1 MDNTTSNVP
10 RAYVNV
16 APSNANSTA
25 VQNPV
30 VSAKPKRESAL
41 DKYNRLKAIKKSKR
55 TPEQEIELLQAK
67 KAVDNLAIN
76 KKIREAKQDL
86 AQAKDDAILKNLHEN
101 GVTTENA
108 VKGLLRIRQI
118 LHENHIN
125 TEGELRR
132 LFDKIKSGY
141 PQLLSAQ

>member
-1 MDNTTSNVP
+1 MENTAINTN

-16 APSNANSTA
+16 APSNAGNTVTKDS
-25 VQNPV
+25 V
-30 VSAKPKRESAL
+30 VHAKPKRESAV

-67 KAVDNLAIN
+67 KAVDNSAIN

-101 GVTTENA
+101 GITTENA

-132 LFDKIKSGY
+132 LFDKIKSTY